1 MKHRK
6 RRDKKR
12 LDNKVAVRGRV
23 QAVHGDAGKAELLG
37 QQVVSAAAS
46 AELSG
51 QRPDFLFK
59 ARFHPSV
66 DVLRPSA
73 CRPIRMRP
81 NGAPHSLEA
90 SEELSHFAGL
100 ENADSAE
107 LSHKRRV
114 RSEV

>member
-1 MKHRK
+1 ME
-6 RRDKKR
+6 RRAFDFPDCSLQVKPR
-12 LDNKVAVRGRV
+12 SRG
-23 QAVHGDAGKAELLG
+23 H
-37 QQVVSAAAS
+37 QVVSAAAS

-114 RSEV
+114 